1 MKFIHLSDLHIG
13 KSLDRF
19 RLIDDQKYILSRI
32 TEIISEEKPDAVLI
46 SGDVYDR
53 GIPPIEAVEMLDEFL
68 CGISRMNIPLF
79 IISGNHDSSERLAF
93 GRTLMEGTRV
103 YISPAYN
110 GNVEPIV
117 LNDEFGEVYIYM
129 LPFVKPAHVR
139 EALKNL
145 YGNEEEAAKISTYTD
160 AVAKAIELMGVNNR
174 NRNILLSHQFV
185 GNAVRCASETVS
197 VGGADAVS
205 PDVYRDF
212 NYAALGHLH
221 APQTIKTDAE
231 KNVLYYCGSPL
242 KYSFS
247 NEPDKSV
254 AVVTLDAKGSAA
266 VRRIPLTP
274 MRDMRIIQGTYEQIM
289 SDEAECNDFVLVVL
303 DDKDILSHYFYDL
316 RDKFPNLVSID
327 TKAARSEQSGDNE
340 AVIISE
346 NESYLDIFMRFF
358 TRMNDRE
365 MTAEETAHMS
375 ELIEKAAH
383 KLNNEETGE
392 D

>member
-1 MKFIHLSDLHIG
+1 MKFIHISDLHIG

-19 RLIDDQKYILSRI
+19 RLLDDQNYILNRI
-32 TEIISEEKPDAVLI
+32 IEIISEEKPDAVFI

-53 GIPPIEAVEMLDEFL
+53 GIPPIEAVEMLDDFL
-68 CGISRMNIPLF
+68 CRISRMNIPLF
-79 IISGNHDSSERLAF
+79 IISGNHDSAERLAF
-93 GRTLMEGTRV
+93 GRSLMEGTRV

-110 GNVEPIV
+110 GKVEPII

-139 EALKNL
+139 EALKNI
-145 YGNEEEAAKISTYTD
+145 YDNDEEAAQISTYTD
-160 AVAKAIELMGVNNR
+160 AVAKAIELMGVDNN

-185 GNAVRCASETVS
+185 GNAERCASETIS
-197 VGGADAVS
+197 VGGTDAVS

-212 NYAALGHLH
+212 NYVALGHLH
-221 APQTIKTDAE
+221 APQTVRTDCD

-254 AVVTLDAKGSAA
+254 AVVTLDAEGSAN
-266 VRRIPLTP
+266 VRRIPLKP
-274 MRDMRIIQGTYEQIM
+274 MRDMRKIQGTYAEIM
-289 SDEAECNDFVLVVL
+289 SSKEVCNDFVLAVL
-303 DDKDILSHYFYDL
+303 DDKHILSHYFYDL

-327 TKAARSEQSGDNE
+327 TKAARAERNSDNE
-340 AVIISE
+340 SVIISE

-358 TRMNDRE
+358 MRMNDRE
-365 MTAEETAHMS
+365 MTDEETSHMA
-375 ELIEKAAH
+375 ELIEKAAQ
-383 KLNNEETGE
+383 KLNNEEIGE
-392 D
+392 N